1 MKQNTYNDLQTMMAL
16 MLEMML
22 IQAEDKIAKKERNR

>member
-1 MKQNTYNDLQTMMAL
+1 MKYTEFETMMAL

-22 IQAEDKIAKKERNR
+22 IQAEDKAAAKRGKTA